1 LREFAET
8 VRTFAL
14 QAFKI
19 EMFGIEMFGDACRQA
34 GSHLKG
40 YLEW

>member
-8 VRTFAL
+8 GRTFAL

-34 GSHLKG
+34 GSHWKG